1 MANWK
6 VKVWEAGRD
15 RLVETEHHGNLDREG
30 VIKFFGLREPDVVR
44 YEVTEIK

>member
-15 RLVETEHHGNLDREG
+15 RPVETEHHGNLDREG